1 MKYVIH
7 QRDSCRICSARELR
21 RFLHFDDMPFTDDFV
36 SPQTKGTEFLAPLDI
51 YWCRECKT
59 SQTLHDVE
67 VTDYYREYRYTASS
81 SPFAQRF
88 MRHLAEET
96 VRRFGLLPGAK
107 VIEVGSGDGYQL
119 SCFRQ
124 LGSQVLGFEPSAEL
138 TMMSQAAGVPVIQCL
153 FTADR
158 VQSIPSEMRPAD
170 VVLLT
175 YTFDHLP
182 DPLSF
187 LQAVSGVIEEDRGVL
202 LIEVHDLKKIMERR
216 ETCLFAHEHS
226 VYLYELTMKRLLERA
241 GFKLLTTQLVP
252 ELQRRGNSLLVA
264 AALQQSR
271 HESEPFTRFENLA
284 PLEEWTPYATFGV
297 EVRRSYA
304 GLCNY
309 VRSRT
314 RAGLRLSGYGAGGR
328 GVMALAMADLDN
340 RDITYLCDQNT
351 SFHNLLTPRS
361 HVPVAAPERLLTEPT
376 DESIVFSFG
385 YMNEI
390 RQQLAPYEERGG
402 KLISLLDLI

>member
-1 MKYVIH
+1 MKYLIH
-7 QRDSCRICSARELR
+7 QRDSCRICDARDLR
-21 RFLHFDDMPFTDDFV
+21 RFLHFEDMPFTDDFV

-51 YWCRECKT
+51 YWCPECKT

-67 VTDYYREYRYTASS
+67 VTQYYREYRYTASS

-88 MRHLAEET
+88 MRNLAEQT
-96 VRRFGLLPGAK
+96 FRRFSLQSGAR

-124 LGSQVLGFEPSAEL
+124 LGSQVLGFEPSADL
-138 TMMSQAAGVPVIQCL
+138 MKMSQAAGVPVSQCL
-153 FTADR
+153 FNADT

-182 DPLSF
+182 DPLGF
-187 LQAVSGVIEEDRGVL
+187 LRAVHDVIDEDRGVL
-202 LIEVHDLKKIMERR
+202 LIEVHDLEKIMKRR

-226 VYLYELTMKRLLERA
+226 VYLHKLTMKRLLERA
-241 GFKLLTTQLVP
+241 GFKLLTAELVQ
-252 ELQRRGNSLLVA
+252 ESQRRGNSLLVA
-264 AALQQSR
+264 AALQQSS
-271 HESEPFTRFENLA
+271 HEPEPFTPCEDLA
-284 PLEEWTPYATFGV
+284 PLEEWAPYAAFGSDV
-297 EVRRSYA
+297 SRSYA
-304 GLCNY
+304 GLRDY

-314 RAGLRLSGYGAGGR
+314 RAGLRVSGYGAGGR
-328 GVMALAMADLDN
+328 GVMALAMADLCDK
-340 RDITYLCDQNT
+340 DITYLCDQNS
-351 SFHNLLTPRS
+351 SFHHLLTPRS
-361 HVPVAAPERLLTEPT
+361 HVPVAAPDRLLTEPT

-385 YMNEI
+385 YLNEI
-390 RQQLAPYEERGG
+390 RQQLAPYEKRGG